1 MLFTILPFVMGERV
15 VRVAFLGPAG
25 TFTEEALLTQPDLS
39 GAELVAQPTM
49 TEVLAAVDRAD
60 ADFGF
65 VPIENSIE
73 GTVRETLD
81 ALIFDRELLIQR
93 EVVLGISLSLLGPPG
108 TTLADVRRVVS
119 YPVAT
124 AQCRDWLQ
132 RELPGAVE
140 VAATSTAEAAR
151 VVGEERPVGTAAVGT
166 ALAAKLY
173 GLEVLAADIE
183 DHPENA
189 TRFVLV
195 ARSDVGIP
203 EMTGHDKTTLVC
215 FQHRDRPGSL
225 HAILGQ
231 FSARNLNLTNLQ
243 SRPTKQR
250 LGHYCFLIELE
261 GHIDDEVVADCLR
274 DLHAS
279 LAELKYLGS
288 YPAAGEHGPAIRR
301 DAERAWRSADEWIR
315 GLQGRIRRGGDSAN
329 G

>member
-1 MLFTILPFVMGERV
+1 MGERA

-25 TFTEEALLTQPDLS
+25 TFTEEALLTQSDLT
-39 GAELVAQPTM
+39 GAELVAEATM
-49 TEVLAAVDRAD
+49 TEVLAAVERGE

-108 TTLADVRRVVS
+108 TTLAEVRRVVS

-151 VVGEERPVGTAAVGT
+151 VVGEERPAATAAVGT

-173 GLEVLAADIE
+173 GLEVLAGDIE

-195 ARSDVGIP
+195 ARPEAGIP
-203 EMTGHDKTTLVC
+203 AMTGHDKTTLVC
-215 FQHRDRPGSL
+215 FQQRDRPGSL

-261 GHIDDEVVADCLR
+261 GHIDDEVIADCLR

-279 LAELKYLGS
+279 LADLKYLGS

-301 DAERAWRSADEWIR
+301 DAERAWREADEWIR
-315 GLQGRIRRGGDSAN
+315 GLQDNVRGESGEGES
-329 G
+329 